1 MTNNNIITLVNLTP
15 HAVNVVDAENNP
27 LLTIAPSGVIARV
40 TCKTVIT
47 GYITVKNG
55 DTLVNIP
62 ETENTYGKVQDLPDP
77 VPGVLYCV
85 SRMIKDACPDREDL
99 RIPNQSVRNDQGQI
113 IGCLSLSRA

>member
-1 MTNNNIITLVNLTP
+1 MNDTIMTLVNLTP
-15 HAVNVVDAENNP
+15 HAVNIVDNENNP
-27 LLTIAPSGVIARV
+27 LYSVAPSGVVARV
-40 TCKTVIT
+40 TCETVIT

-62 ETENTYGKVQDLPDP
+62 ETENTYGEVQDLPDP
-77 VPGVLYCV
+77 IPGTLYCV
-85 SRMIKDACPDREDL
+85 SRMIKDACPNRTDL